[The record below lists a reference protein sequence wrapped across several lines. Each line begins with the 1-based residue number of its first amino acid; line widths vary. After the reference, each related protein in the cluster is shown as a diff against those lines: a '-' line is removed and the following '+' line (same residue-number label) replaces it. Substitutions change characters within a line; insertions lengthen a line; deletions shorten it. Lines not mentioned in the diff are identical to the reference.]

1 MNDDWDSVTYLTKS
15 KPQKGTKNEKT
26 AVRQAQRSG
35 TLETRQKFNAGT
47 NAKSF
52 TGHHAKLDRETEEL
66 KHKVIINKDIL
77 KFNLQI

>member
-47 NAKSF
+47 NAKGF

-66 KHKVIINKDIL
+66 KHKVTMNKDIL
-77 KFNLQI
+77 YFNLQI